1 MTPRGSIKLVCELLD
16 LPLVDVEGKH
26 CGIVDDV
33 EFQGGAG
40 KDLELKAL
48 LVGPGA
54 YRGRMPSWLMPL
66 VKAIA
71 GERIVKVPMNKVRNI
86 AAVVHLDCPGA
97 ELGLD
102 QSEAAAARWIPRK
115 GAL

>member
-1 MTPRGSIKLVCELLD
+1 MTPREPIKLVSELLD
-16 LPLVDVEGKH
+16 LPLLDTEGKY

-33 EFQGGAG
+33 ELQGGAG
-40 KDLELKAL
+40 RRLELKAL

-54 YRGRMPSWLMPL
+54 YRGRMPAWVMSL
-66 VKAIA
+66 VTAIA
-71 GERIVKVPMNKVRNI
+71 GGRIVKVPVDKVRSI
-86 AAVVHLDCPGA
+86 AAVVQLDCSAA

-102 QSEAAAARWIPRK
+102 RSEAAAGKWLPRR

>member
-1 MTPRGSIKLVCELLD
+1 MTPKAPIKLVSELLD
-16 LPLVDVEGKH
+16 LPLLDAEGKY

-33 EFQGGAG
+33 ELQGGAG

-54 YRGRMPSWLMPL
+54 YRGRMPAWLMPL
-66 VKAIA
+66 VKASA
-71 GERIVKVPMNKVRNI
+71 GERIVKVPVDNVRTI
-86 AAVVHLDCPGA
+86 AAVVQLDCSA
-97 ELGLD
+97 AKLGLD
-102 QSEAAAARWIPRK
+102 RTEAAASKWISRR

>member
-1 MTPRGSIKLVCELLD
+1 MTPQGPIKLVSALLD
-16 LPLVDVEGKH
+16 LPLLDADGKY

-33 EFQGGAG
+33 ELQGGAG

-54 YRGRMPSWLMPL
+54 YRGRMPARVMSLIET
-66 VKAIA
+66 IA
-71 GERIVKVPMNKVRNI
+71 GERIVKVPVDKVRNI
-86 AAVVHLDCPGA
+86 AAVVQLDCSAA

-102 QSEAAAARWIPRK
+102 RSEAAARKWVPRR

>member
-1 MTPRGSIKLVCELLD
+1 MTPNSPIKLVSELLD
-16 LPLVDVEGKH
+16 LPLLDVDGKY

-33 EFQGGAG
+33 ELQGGAG

-48 LVGPGA
+48 QVGPGA
-54 YRGRMPSWLMPL
+54 YRGRMPSWLMSL
-66 VKAIA
+66 VKAFA
-71 GERIVKVPMNKVRNI
+71 GERIVNVPMNKVRNI
-86 AAVVHLDCPGA
+86 GAVVHLDCPAA

-102 QSEAAAARWIPRK
+102 RSEAAAGKWLPRR